1 MQLTTVR
8 RRPGRTG
15 HRPWSMLDRSEL
27 PCPEL
32 LSRLGEALVHVQ
44 GQFQCGRAPRDT
56 AFRGSAAYASR
67 MSMIAAAQWTAVATI
82 ALAVFAVV
90 TAVFAFL
97 AYRKQSKELRS
108 IEAHMTD
115 LRDWAGQETELLQV
129 QFGQLDVLRQQFEEQ
144 RAVDARHTEV
154 LELQAQELKA
164 SLEQHEEEAVQRQR
178 NQDAQTLAVPE
189 KPG

>member
-1 MQLTTVR
+1 
-8 RRPGRTG
+8 
-15 HRPWSMLDRSEL
+15 
-27 PCPEL
+27 
-32 LSRLGEALVHVQ
+32 
-44 GQFQCGRAPRDT
+44 
-56 AFRGSAAYASR
+56 

-144 RAVDARHTEV
+144 RAVNARHTEV
-154 LELQAQELKA
+154 LELQAQELRA
-164 SLEQHEEEAVQRQR
+164 SLEQREREAAQRQR
-178 NQDAQTLAVPE
+178 GQDAQTLAVPE
-189 KPG
+189 NPG

>member
-1 MQLTTVR
+1 
-8 RRPGRTG
+8 
-15 HRPWSMLDRSEL
+15 
-27 PCPEL
+27 
-32 LSRLGEALVHVQ
+32 
-44 GQFQCGRAPRDT
+44 
-56 AFRGSAAYASR
+56 
-67 MSMIAAAQWTAVATI
+67 MSVIAAVQWTAVATI

-144 RAVDARHTEV
+144 RAVNARHTEV

-164 SLEQHEEEAVQRQR
+164 SLEQHERQSRSKATRPGRAGPCRPGEPGVARRVPDRGDDPTPCWSAWVEPFAVGL
-178 NQDAQTLAVPE
+178 LAWRRMAALTPSHGGE
-189 KPG
+189 PGTRPRAV

>member
-1 MQLTTVR
+1 
-8 RRPGRTG
+8 
-15 HRPWSMLDRSEL
+15 
-27 PCPEL
+27 
-32 LSRLGEALVHVQ
+32 
-44 GQFQCGRAPRDT
+44 
-56 AFRGSAAYASR
+56 
-67 MSMIAAAQWTAVATI
+67 MIAAAQWTAVATI

-144 RAVDARHTEV
+144 RAVNARHTEV
-154 LELQAQELKA
+154 LELQAQELRA
-164 SLEQHEEEAVQRQR
+164 SLEQREREAAQRQR
-178 NQDAQTLAVPE
+178 GQDAQTLAVPE
-189 KPG
+189 NPG

>member
-1 MQLTTVR
+1 
-8 RRPGRTG
+8 
-15 HRPWSMLDRSEL
+15 
-27 PCPEL
+27 
-32 LSRLGEALVHVQ
+32 
-44 GQFQCGRAPRDT
+44 
-56 AFRGSAAYASR
+56 
-67 MSMIAAAQWTAVATI
+67 MIAAAQWTAVATI

-144 RAVDARHTEV
+144 SAVNARQTEV

>member
-1 MQLTTVR
+1 
-8 RRPGRTG
+8 
-15 HRPWSMLDRSEL
+15 
-27 PCPEL
+27 
-32 LSRLGEALVHVQ
+32 
-44 GQFQCGRAPRDT
+44 
-56 AFRGSAAYASR
+56 
-67 MSMIAAAQWTAVATI
+67 MSVIAAVQWTAVATI

-144 RAVDARHTEV
+144 RAVNARHTEV
-154 LELQAQELKA
+154 LELQAQELRA
-164 SLEQHEEEAVQRQR
+164 SLEQREREAAQRQR
-178 NQDAQTLAVPE
+178 GQDAQTLAVPE
-189 KPG
+189 NPG

>member
-1 MQLTTVR
+1 
-8 RRPGRTG
+8 
-15 HRPWSMLDRSEL
+15 
-27 PCPEL
+27 
-32 LSRLGEALVHVQ
+32 
-44 GQFQCGRAPRDT
+44 
-56 AFRGSAAYASR
+56 
-67 MSMIAAAQWTAVATI
+67 MSVIAAVQWTAVATI

-144 RAVDARHTEV
+144 RAVNARHTEV
-154 LELQAQELKA
+154 LELQAQELRA
-164 SLEQHEEEAVQRQR
+164 SLEQHEREAVQRER
-178 NQDAQTLAVPE
+178 GQDAQTLAIPE
-189 KPG
+189 NPR